1 MNLNLWEDGEIL
13 FDTEQMEGYCEVG
26 SYVLRHD
33 ERACQIL
40 CCYVSF
46 TSNFADL
53 SGALDRFIYGRNK
66 SEASVS

>member
-33 ERACQIL
+33 ERARKQRAKFYAVMSRSRLTLLI
-40 CCYVSF
+40 
-46 TSNFADL
+46 
-53 SGALDRFIYGRNK
+53 
-66 SEASVS
+66 SVEH